1 MKHLVALALAACLL
15 SSCRPAGNAATTP
28 TPTPTPSSPESTV
41 GCESC
46 MPAPAGPWIGRRLV
60 LQSASV
66 SLVVDDPLRALAQVE
81 SAVAEMGGVI
91 VSSSTWA
98 SPGSPTSAS
107 LSARI
112 PPEALLKLRRL
123 ALGLASQVQNDN
135 VYSQDATQDYLR
147 LRQRLDELT
156 QAETHLLEIITR
168 GADRQEARS
177 LMIACQMVAQERA
190 NIESQIADY
199 DGRAGLASFDLSL
212 NGPGP
217 MLMIE

>member
-1 MKHLVALALAACLL
+1 MKHLVALALAAGLL
-15 SSCRPAGNAATTP
+15 AACGPAGLAAATATP
-28 TPTPTPSSPESTV
+28 TPFSPEITA

-46 MPAPAGPWIGRRLV
+46 PPESAGPWIGRRLI
-60 LQSASV
+60 LPSASL
-66 SLVVDDPLRALAQVE
+66 SLAVDDPVRVLAQIE
-81 SAVAEMGGVI
+81 AAVAEMGGVI

-112 PPEALLKLRRL
+112 PPQALLKLRRL
-123 ALGLASQVQNDN
+123 ALRLASQVQNDN

-147 LRQRLDELT
+147 LRQRLDELM

>member
-15 SSCRPAGNAATTP
+15 ASCRPADLAATTA
-28 TPTPTPSSPESTV
+28 TPTPFSPEITV

-46 MPAPAGPWIGRRLV
+46 TPAPVGPWIGRRLIF
-60 LQSASV
+60 QSASL
-66 SLVVDDPLRALAQVE
+66 SLTVDDPLRALAQIE
-81 SAVAEMGGVI
+81 GAVAEMGGV
-91 VSSSTWA
+91 VLSSSSWS

-112 PPEALLKLRRL
+112 PPEALIKLRRL
-123 ALGLASQVQNDN
+123 VTGLASQVQNDN

-147 LRQRLDELT
+147 LRQRLGELT
-156 QAETHLLEIITR
+156 LAETQLLEIITR
-168 GADRQEARS
+168 GADRQAARS

-190 NIESQIADY
+190 NIEAQIADY
-199 DGRAGLASFDLSL
+199 DGQAGLASFDVSL

-217 MLMIE
+217 MLMID